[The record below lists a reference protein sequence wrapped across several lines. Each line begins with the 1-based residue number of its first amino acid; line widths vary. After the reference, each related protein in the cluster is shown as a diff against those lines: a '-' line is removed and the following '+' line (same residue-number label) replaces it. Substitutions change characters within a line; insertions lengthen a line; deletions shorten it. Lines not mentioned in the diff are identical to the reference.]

1 MPIKYDVI
9 VFLKRKQTQ
18 LIERHAMWEDV
29 QGEYSELY
37 SLCQKEMDRTD
48 WIMEL
53 IRRKIFELEELE

>member
-1 MPIKYDVI
+1 MPIKDDVI

-18 LIERHAMWEDV
+18 LMKRYTIWEDV

-53 IRRKIFELEELE
+53 IRRKIFELEESE